1 MSDSLDKKEEKAL
14 LAFATPASYGL
25 ATFVGIFG
33 GMAFFA
39 LSPLAMALIEKGK
52 GTKDLSGKKK
62 WLTWGIFGVAAFI
75 PCVLLTS
82 VVIPGPD
89 PVEVAKE
96 EVVESIQEVIEPGSS
111 EEVVGLVEEVIEPE
125 PVEPEWVRPSSG
137 NDPKWVTADCAN
149 VPDIGSPYALDAAE
163 NTVAFRTRQK
173 ECYPPKEK
181 TAPVPQAKATSPAP
195 APVSYSDS
203 DTRNQYATTYG
214 QFRQV
219 GFGHGEAADKTRDF
233 LNKNGFNYDAL
244 GNVNRTFRLGV
255 KECWEEM
262 NDSFCGRSS
271 Y

>member
-1 MSDSLDKKEEKAL
+1 MPDSLDKKEEKAL

-33 GMAFFA
+33 GLAFFA

-111 EEVVGLVEEVIEPE
+111 EEVVGSVEEVIEPE
-125 PVEPEWVRPSSG
+125 TVEPEWVRPSSG

-149 VPDIGSPYALDAAE
+149 VPDIGSPYALDTAE
-163 NTVAFRTRQK
+163 NTVAF
-173 ECYPPKEK
+173 
-181 TAPVPQAKATSPAP
+181 
-195 APVSYSDS
+195 
-203 DTRNQYATTYG
+203 
-214 QFRQV
+214 
-219 GFGHGEAADKTRDF
+219 
-233 LNKNGFNYDAL
+233 
-244 GNVNRTFRLGV
+244 
-255 KECWEEM
+255 
-262 NDSFCGRSS
+262 
-271 Y
+271 